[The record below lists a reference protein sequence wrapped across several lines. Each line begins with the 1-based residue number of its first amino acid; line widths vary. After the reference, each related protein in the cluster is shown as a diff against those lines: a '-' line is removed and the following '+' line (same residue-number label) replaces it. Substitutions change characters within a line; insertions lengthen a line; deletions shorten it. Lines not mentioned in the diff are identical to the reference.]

1 MFVASRCL
9 ICHFVS
15 SSVCLATR
23 LTASN
28 YNSRLSVFGHSFRLY
43 SLLSALLLRWLD
55 LYFRPSPFLCSF
67 STTSVKILG
76 LLPLFAAAIAKLIF
90 RSFST
95 FFPVVVAVED
105 NGKGIVFSLFMQLL
119 QQPLTPSALVLL

>member
-1 MFVASRCL
+1 MLCFYGGSICTSGRHLFFV
-9 ICHFVS
+9 
-15 SSVCLATR
+15 
-23 LTASN
+23 
-28 YNSRLSVFGHSFRLY
+28 
-43 SLLSALLLRWLD
+43 
-55 LYFRPSPFLCSF
+55 CSF

-95 FFPVVVAVED
+95 FFPVVVVAVED

>member
-1 MFVASRCL
+1 MLCFYGGSICTSGRHLFFV
-9 ICHFVS
+9 
-15 SSVCLATR
+15 
-23 LTASN
+23 
-28 YNSRLSVFGHSFRLY
+28 
-43 SLLSALLLRWLD
+43 
-55 LYFRPSPFLCSF
+55 CSF

-105 NGKGIVFSLFMQLL
+105 NGKGIVFSLFVYAASPTAPYPLCSGLIMKAAAVFPSSWDDSDEL
-119 QQPLTPSALVLL
+119 Q